1 MLNGIRAILSR
12 VLPVVL
18 AALGLAIWLVGV
30 IVHHK
35 LSDHD
40 LIMILG
46 LVLVSAILKWARKD

>member
-1 MLNGIRAILSR
+1 MLNRIRTILGR

-30 IVHHK
+30 VVHHK

-46 LVLVSAILKWARKD
+46 LVLVASVLKWARKD